1 METTDVDRENSD
13 NLYNIREN
21 ADNLLSLK
29 VLHANILEEYI
40 IFIHLP
46 FFLDIRLRSRSSLL
60 PSIFSYLTY
69 FIFSMKPRYFALY
82 SNYCYAPQK
91 KLCMSA
97 SDIEQY
103 MSVVY

>member
-1 METTDVDRENSD
+1 MSIWENTDEKWKQTTDVDRENSD

-46 FFLDIRLRSRSSLL
+46 FFL
-60 PSIFSYLTY
+60 IFVLGPVPL
-69 FIFSMKPRYFALY
+69 FFHLY
-82 SNYCYAPQK
+82 SLISPI
-91 KLCMSA
+91 LSFR
-97 SDIEQY
+97 
-103 MSVVY
+103 